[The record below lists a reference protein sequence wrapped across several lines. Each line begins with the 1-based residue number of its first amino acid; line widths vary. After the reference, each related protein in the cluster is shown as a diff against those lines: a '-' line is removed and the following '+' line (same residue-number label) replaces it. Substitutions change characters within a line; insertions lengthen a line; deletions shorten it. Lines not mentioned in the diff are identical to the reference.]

1 MVRSSLMVS
10 PTARPRP
17 TIPFDVVW
25 DEPRTLLITRV
36 RCASAPMDM
45 TPYRDALR
53 GALAR
58 ISPGSAFVWLSSA
71 VGEDPGENRPAH
83 AELRS
88 ILSVTLASCGFRTSL
103 LDLYDGVD
111 LPITRRRG
119 VTCRAIAHV
128 HQPRARVDAS
138 NEQFG
143 RPNERYFSDEGVA
156 LEWLAQL

>member
-1 MVRSSLMVS
+1 MVRNSLVL
-10 PTARPRP
+10 RPSGLRCH
-17 TIPFDVVW
+17 TTPFDVVW

-36 RCASAPMDM
+36 RSPSALMDM

-53 GALAR
+53 GALAG
-58 ISPGSAFVWLSSA
+58 ISPGSSFGWLSSA
-71 VGEDPGENRPAH
+71 VGYDPWENRPAH

-88 ILSVTLASCGFRTSL
+88 ILLVTLAAHGFRTSL
-103 LDLYDGVD
+103 LDLYEGVD

-128 HQPRARVDAS
+128 HDSRPRVDAS

-143 RPNERYFSDEGVA
+143 RFKEWYFSDEGVA
-156 LEWLAQL
+156 LEWLAEV